1 MAALSTRVT
10 ELKKRGKRV
19 MLVGDFNT
27 VRGPS
32 DAFDWKQQPEREKM
46 QGLATWEREE
56 FENLIVTHGFHDML
70 EVNARR
76 APSDN
81 YTWFPQQLR
90 NARKH
95 RHGRRLDYV
104 L

>member
-1 MAALSTRVT
+1 M
-10 ELKKRGKRV
+10 
-19 MLVGDFNT
+19 
-27 VRGPS
+27 
-32 DAFDWKQQPEREKM
+32 
-46 QGLATWEREE
+46 
-56 FENLIVTHGFHDML
+56 THGLHDML

-104 L
+104 LWDGDPLDVVARTRQEIPGSDHCPLEVVLVWGS